1 MVLGIKAQTLL
12 DCIFRAAT
20 SIVVGD
26 EKKMRDVGKF
36 RNAPSVLAK
45 MVESHQKTFD
55 NRVAFA
61 CPDQNRCQ
69 RTPFSFPLYGTAGQL
84 AAEIEE

>member
-12 DCIFRAAT
+12 NCIFRAAT

-26 EKKMRDVGKF
+26 EKKMRVVGKV
-36 RNAPSVLAK
+36 RNAPSVLTK

-61 CPDQNRCQ
+61 
-69 RTPFSFPLYGTAGQL
+69 
-84 AAEIEE
+84 